1 MQLIESATKHE
12 IKRLSSLS
20 MKVGDGIGERV
31 AALRGRR
38 KMSAQRLADASGG
51 RITRFT
57 IAAIESGRRKSPSMD
72 EVALLAALLGVPPIA
87 LLLPLD
93 RPYAQVDVSPG
104 WSPTVSEVMGWFSGA
119 PQAHFSDGYVGS
131 APPAPVAPEAI
142 PYWLGQYERALAEI
156 GGVTMLG
163 DQGVTW
169 IGDGPAPTLESARS
183 RLEQAR
189 SALELMRVSLDRED
203 GLAGVVVQGFPIE
216 AEPDYPNDVDGEP
229 N

>member
-1 MQLIESATKHE
+1 M
-12 IKRLSSLS
+12 R
-20 MKVGDGIGERV
+20 MGDGIGERL
-31 AALRGRR
+31 AALRTRR
-38 KMSAQRLADASGG
+38 RMSAQRLADASGG

-57 IAAIESGRRKSPSMD
+57 IAAIESGRRKSPSFD

-104 WSPTVSEVMGWFSGA
+104 WSPTVSEVIRWFAGT
-119 PQAHFSDGYVGS
+119 PQPHFSDGYVGS
-131 APPAPVAPEAI
+131 TPPAPFAPEAI

-169 IGDGPAPTLESARS
+169 VGDGPAPTLESAQR

-189 SALELMRVSLDRED
+189 IALGSMGVSLDRED
-203 GLAGVVVQGFPIE
+203 GLAGVVVQGFPIA
-216 AEPDYPNDVDGEP
+216 AEPDSPTDVDGEP